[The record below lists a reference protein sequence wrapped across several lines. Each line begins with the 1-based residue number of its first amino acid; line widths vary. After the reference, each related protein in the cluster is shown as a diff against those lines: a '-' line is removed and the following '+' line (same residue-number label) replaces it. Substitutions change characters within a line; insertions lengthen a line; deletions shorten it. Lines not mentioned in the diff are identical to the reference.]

1 MRARIRIQSCAPGS
15 VSLKLTPAQA
25 ALFRE
30 CIALTVEAHG
40 GDTITE
46 LCTGSPRRELEN
58 ITKEVGHV
66 PENASGTCTFTLR
79 QLHSI
84 YASIT
89 HAVVALPSE
98 EAFHIRIGFYRE
110 NAIALAN
117 SMKSAVHDCM
127 RSDP

>member
-1 MRARIRIQSCAPGS
+1 M
-15 VSLKLTPAQA
+15 SLKLTPAQA

-30 CIALTVEAHG
+30 CIALTMEAHD
-40 GDTITE
+40 GDTMAE
-46 LCTGSPRRELEN
+46 LCTGNPRKELEN
-58 ITKEVGHV
+58 ITKEVAQV
-66 PENASGTCTFTLR
+66 PENASGACTFTLR

-98 EAFHIRIGFYRE
+98 ETFHIRTGFYRE

-117 SMKSAVHDCM
+117 SMRSAVHDCLH
-127 RSDP
+127 SEP